1 MPRLLGAQKVIAFNG
16 TEKVIAFYVEMYYS
30 KDSIGRVGARVWA
43 MGPSAG
49 GTGSCPPDETAPGA
63 SGACSTPIASR
74 CRIAG
79 ALPLCG
85 CSFELPVS

>member
-16 TEKVIAFYVEMYYS
+16 TEKVIAFYVEMYYN

-49 GTGSCPPDETAPGA
+49 GTGSCPPDERRLPQYALRIPLPHTGTGGRCLPG
-63 SGACSTPIASR
+63 
-74 CRIAG
+74 
-79 ALPLCG
+79 LLCAA
-85 CSFELPVS
+85 